1 LVSVSWSAFLGH
13 RHCRAIVLGVST
25 FVQDLSYSDA
35 LLIAAT
41 LSQIVCARQER
52 LA

>member
-1 LVSVSWSAFLGH
+1 LVT
-13 RHCRAIVLGVST
+13 AIAGLSFLGVST
-25 FVQDLSYSDA
+25 FVQDLSYSDV

-41 LSQIVCARQER
+41 LSQIVCTRQER

>member
-1 LVSVSWSAFLGH
+1 LVSVSWSPALPGY
-13 RHCRAIVLGVST
+13 RSSASA
-25 FVQDLSYSDA
+25 LSFKTCLTVDA